1 MYDLVIRG
9 GMLLDP
15 FQGIH
20 EKKDIAVSN
29 GKIEEIG
36 NKISTGN
43 SLRVIDASGLI
54 VAPGFVDIHAHV
66 ACDVI
71 RLSIDPE
78 EKCLMQGTTTVVD
91 AGSTGELNFVPFRD
105 FVINKSN
112 IRILAFLNIESLGMI
127 EFIDSP
133 SGNTDQDWAKL
144 LNSPQARM
152 FVNLENTKKTIR
164 KNRQTILGI
173 KWAHHGLD
181 LLELARKTA
190 DDLGCKVMAESRYVP
205 TSLKYLKK
213 GDIATHIFHY
223 AVHRITKKHDG
234 ITEDGRTIHPEVFSA
249 AKRGVVLDVGHGKG
263 SFSWGVARLALNEG
277 LGPDT
282 ISTDLWVGNVNGP
295 VYDLPTT
302 MAKFLHL
309 GMSLEKVIEATT
321 SKPVSVLGRIGE
333 FGTLKPGTQADIVAF
348 KLQRKTRVLTDC
360 YGKSEKADEII
371 VPVHVVKGGSI
382 VKTTR

>member
-9 GMLLDP
+9 GTLLDP

-29 GKIEEIG
+29 GKIEEIEDRISAG
-36 NKISTGN
+36 NALK
-43 SLRVIDASGLI
+43 VIDASGLI
-54 VAPGFVDIHAHV
+54 VTPGFVDIHAHV
-66 ACDVI
+66 ARDVL

-78 EKCLMQGTTTVVD
+78 ENCLMQGTTTVVD
-91 AGSTGELNFVPFRD
+91 AGSSGELNFIPFRD
-105 FVINKSN
+105 FVIKKSN

-133 SGNTDQDWAKL
+133 SGNTDQEWAQL
-144 LNSPQARM
+144 LNSPQAPM

-164 KNRQTILGI
+164 KNKQIILGI

-190 DDLGCKVMAESRYVP
+190 DEVGCKVMAESRHVP

-223 AVHRITKKHDG
+223 ALHRITKRHDG
-234 ITEDGRTIHPEVFSA
+234 ITEDCKTIHPEVFSA

-263 SFSWGVARLALNEG
+263 SFSWDVARLALKEG
-277 LGPDT
+277 LEPDT

-302 MAKFLHL
+302 MSKFLHL
-309 GMSLEKVIEATT
+309 GMSLERVVEAVT
-321 SKPVSVLGRIGE
+321 SKPTSVLGKIGE
-333 FGTLKPGTQADIVAF
+333 FGTLKIGTQADVVAF
-348 KLQRKTRVLTDC
+348 RLQHKTKVLTDS
-360 YGKSEKADEII
+360 YGKSEKAGEII
-371 VPVHVVKGGSI
+371 APVHVVKGGSI
-382 VKTTR
+382 VR